1 MQSEPGVPIGHCRE
15 AAPERASPTYEPNA
29 GRPAC
34 RHPAGPRSEGWT
46 QAPPQSDRSHI
57 NSKAPKINR

>member
-1 MQSEPGVPIGHCRE
+1 MQSGPGVPIGHGHE
-15 AAPERASPTYEPNA
+15 AAPERASPTCEPSA

-46 QAPPQSDRSHI
+46 PAPPQSGRSHI
-57 NSKAPKINR
+57 NSKASKINR